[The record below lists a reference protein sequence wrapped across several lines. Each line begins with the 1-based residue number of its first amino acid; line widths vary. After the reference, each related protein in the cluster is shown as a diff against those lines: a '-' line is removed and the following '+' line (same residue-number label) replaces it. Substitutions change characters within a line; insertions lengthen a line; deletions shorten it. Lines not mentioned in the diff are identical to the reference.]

1 MKKWLRFPLGVAS
14 LAAGGALLAKFGMST
29 ALALTQPG
37 GGVDLPNLYAIG
49 LGLMGVGGAWDLLRP
64 RRAAADKVGVVA
76 KSVFATRR
84 HIDACGISEDRSKPD
99 EGLYLGF
106 FCDDGKQTQLC
117 YRGAKS
123 LLCIG
128 VPGSNKTAGLV
139 IPALQS
145 ARRSA
150 IVLDMKLQNAAVTSR
165 KRGTMGRVIILNPY
179 GVLVDELPHLQS
191 HGWNPLLQL
200 DPTSED
206 FESDAYCIAE
216 AITDSAGANDSSS
229 GRFFSESSLN
239 LAACLVMW
247 ERYVHGDKA
256 SLCNV
261 RATVCAPNEYA
272 DVDGEKRVVGGFLFE
287 LEVMRTCEHAAIRN
301 VSTRLYQ
308 RLTDAGSHGTS
319 AQDVIDTFMSSTRF
333 LDDPRIA
340 RDMKKGGRIDFAAL
354 HTEIVTIYIGL
365 PPHQLVAQAKWLRLF
380 INLALAELYKHP
392 PHNPTLPPVLF
403 MLDEFGN
410 VGRLSNIVSAMNIAR
425 DYRVQLWMFLQNLGQ
440 LKANNYPKE
449 WTSFFSGSGVLTT
462 FNASDTETQQELSKL
477 FGNEEKS
484 VPTETVNGISTGLQA
499 IPIVRP
505 EDLARLGRRGETIN
519 LIEPCTMP
527 IRGVAPVYPET
538 PFNVGLE
545 SNPYFRG

>member
-1 MKKWLRFPLGVAS
+1 
-14 LAAGGALLAKFGMST
+14 
-29 ALALTQPG
+29 
-37 GGVDLPNLYAIG
+37 
-49 LGLMGVGGAWDLLRP
+49 
-64 RRAAADKVGVVA
+64 
-76 KSVFATRR
+76 
-84 HIDACGISEDRSKPD
+84 
-99 EGLYLGF
+99 
-106 FCDDGKQTQLC
+106 
-117 YRGAKS
+117 
-123 LLCIG
+123 
-128 VPGSNKTAGLV
+128 
-139 IPALQS
+139 
-145 ARRSA
+145 
-150 IVLDMKLQNAAVTSR
+150 
-165 KRGTMGRVIILNPY
+165 
-179 GVLVDELPHLQS
+179 VLVDELPHLQS

-229 GRFFSESSLN
+229 GRFFAAESSLN
-239 LAACLVMW
+239 LAACLVIW

-287 LEVMRTCEHAAIRN
+287 LDVMRKCEHAAIRS

-308 RLTDAGSHGTS
+308 RLTDAASHGTS

-340 RDMKKGGRIDFAAL
+340 RDMKKGGRIDFAAS

-380 INLALAELYKHP
+380 INLGLAELYKHP
-392 PHNPTLPPVLF
+392 PRNPTRNPTLPPVLF

-425 DYRVQLWMFLQNLGQ
+425 DYGVQLWMFLQNLGQ

-477 FGNEEKS
+477 FGHEEKS
-484 VPTETVNGISTGLQA
+484 VPTETAHGISTGLQA

-505 EDLARLGRRGETIN
+505 EDISRLGRRGETIN

-527 IRGVAPVYPET
+527 IRGIAPVYAELPSLAD
-538 PFNVGLE
+538 GLDL
-545 SNPYFRG
+545 NPYWRG